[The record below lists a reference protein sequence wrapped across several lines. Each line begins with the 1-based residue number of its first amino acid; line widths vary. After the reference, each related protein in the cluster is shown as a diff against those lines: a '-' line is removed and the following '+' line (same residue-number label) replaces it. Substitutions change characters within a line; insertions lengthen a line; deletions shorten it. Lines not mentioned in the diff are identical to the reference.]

1 MWHRIINNV
10 AAVSRKVLLN
20 RRQILFT
27 HLVFTGFGIIVLLPL
42 VGLVSRLLLSLSGS
56 AVLTDQDIL
65 YFALTLPGAASF
77 ILIAILL
84 VFVAVFEQACLMM
97 IAGAVQDHRK
107 MTVLS
112 ALQRSLRLAPLIF
125 AFSSRLVVRLVLLI
139 LPFLAA
145 AAVVAFALL
154 CEYDIN
160 FYLTERPAEFYWAV
174 ILIAVLLSMLLLI
187 LLKKLLDWSMSLP
200 LVLFSDVS
208 PARCFH
214 NSSQLM
220 RTNRKPLLLTML
232 VWAAAALLMSS
243 LLAIIV
249 RVFGTLLLSFA
260 GDSMQLLVLVL
271 GAVAAFTFLAG
282 LLVTA
287 ITSGSFAFVIVDFFT
302 FIDPDVFDTRSKPN
316 DQKLN
321 DQKPNTPTRARFTWK
336 PLAGLLVVSVGVAG
350 LSGIWLLNGVQVK
363 DDIAVIA
370 HRGAAGSAPE
380 NTIASVRQAIAD
392 GADWI
397 EIDVQ
402 ESVDGEV
409 IVIHDSD
416 FMKLA
421 GVNLKVWD
429 GTLEEIRAIDVGSW
443 FGPEFAGERVPTLAE
458 VLKEADGRCRVIIE
472 LKYYGHDQ
480 QLERRV
486 VEIVEQA
493 NMVDDVKIMSLSYQG
508 IQKIRALRPNW
519 TIGLLAAQAAGDL
532 TQLEVDF
539 LAVNQSIL
547 KAPLIRAADAA
558 GKQVLV
564 WTINDAVS
572 MSRVI
577 TLGVDG
583 IITDEPRLA
592 REVLQQRTSL
602 SSAERLLLHTALLLG
617 EPVPLEAYR
626 DESP

>member
-10 AAVSRKVLLN
+10 AAVSRKILLN
-20 RRQILFT
+20 RRQIIFA

-42 VGLVSRLLLSLSGS
+42 VGLVGHLLLSLSGS
-56 AVLTDQDIL
+56 SVLTDQDIL

-97 IAGAVQDHRK
+97 IAGAVQEHRI
-107 MTVLS
+107 MTVLD
-112 ALQRSLRLAPLIF
+112 AFQRSLRLAPRIF
-125 AFSSRLVVRLVLLI
+125 AFSFRLVVRLALLI
-139 LPFLAA
+139 LPFIAA
-145 AAVVAFALL
+145 AAIVAFALL
-154 CEYDIN
+154 SEYDIN
-160 FYLTERPAEFYWAV
+160 FYLTERPPEFYWAV
-174 ILIAVLLSMLLLI
+174 ILIFVLLSMLLLI
-187 LLKKLLDWSMSLP
+187 LVKKLLDWSMSLP

-208 PARCFH
+208 PVRCFH

-220 RTNRKPLLLTML
+220 RTSKSSLLLTML
-232 VWAAAALLMSS
+232 AWAATALLMSS

-249 RVFGTLLLSFA
+249 RVFGTLLLSFV

-271 GAVAAFTFLAG
+271 GAVAAFAFLAG
-282 LLVTA
+282 MLVTS
-287 ITSGSFAFVIVDFFT
+287 ITSGSFAFVIIDFFT
-302 FIDPDVFDTRSKPN
+302 SIAPDVFDAQSKPV
-316 DQKLN
+316 
-321 DQKPNTPTRARFTWK
+321 DQKPNVPTRGQFTWK
-336 PLAGLLVVSVGVAG
+336 LLAGLLIVSVGVSG
-350 LSGIWLLNGVQVK
+350 LSGIWLLNGVQIK
-363 DDIAVIA
+363 DDIAVVA
-370 HRGAAGSAPE
+370 HRGAAGSTPE
-380 NTIASVRQAIAD
+380 NTLASIRQAIAD

-402 ESVDGEV
+402 ESADGEV

-443 FGPEFAGERVPTLAE
+443 FDSEFADERVPTLAE
-458 VLKEADGRCRVIIE
+458 VLKEVDGRCRVIIE

-480 QLERRV
+480 QLEQRV
-486 VEIVEQA
+486 VEIVEQT
-493 NMVDDVKIMSLSYQG
+493 NMVDKIKIMSLSYQG

-532 TQLEVDF
+532 AQLDVDF
-539 LAVNQSIL
+539 LAVNQSIA
-547 KAPLIRAADAA
+547 KAPLIRAADAS

-592 REVLQQRTSL
+592 REVLQQRAGL
-602 SSAERLLLHTALLLG
+602 SSAERLLLHTTLLLG

-626 DESP
+626 DQSP

>member
-20 RRQILFT
+20 RRQILFA
-27 HLVFTGFGIIVLLPL
+27 HLVFTGFGIIVLLPV

-84 VFVAVFEQACLMM
+84 VFVAVFEQACLMT
-97 IAGAVQDHRK
+97 IAGAVQDHRI
-107 MTVLS
+107 MTVLD
-112 ALQRSLRLAPLIF
+112 ALQNSLRLAPRIF
-125 AFSSRLVVRLVLLI
+125 AFSSRLVVRLVLLV

-154 CEYDIN
+154 SEYDIN

-174 ILIAVLLSMLLLI
+174 ILIAALLSMLLLI

-214 NSSQLM
+214 SSSQLM
-220 RTNRKPLLLTML
+220 RANRKPLLLTML
-232 VWAAAALLMSS
+232 AWAAAALLMSS

-249 RVFGTLLLSFA
+249 RVFGTLLLSFV

-271 GAVAAFTFLAG
+271 GAVAAFAFLAG

-302 FIDPDVFDTRSKPN
+302 FIDPDVFDTRSKPI
-316 DQKLN
+316 
-321 DQKPNTPTRARFTWK
+321 DQKPNTPTRGRFTFTWK
-336 PLAGLLVVSVGVAG
+336 PLAGLLIVSVGIAG
-350 LSGIWLLNGVQVK
+350 LSGIWLLNGVQIK
-363 DDIAVIA
+363 DDIVVIA

-380 NTIASVRQAIAD
+380 NTLASIRQAIAD
-392 GADWI
+392 GTDWI

-443 FGPEFAGERVPTLAE
+443 FGSEFADERVPTLAE

-480 QLERRV
+480 QLEQRV

-493 NMVDDVKIMSLSYQG
+493 NMVDEVKIMSLSYQG

-519 TIGLLAAQAAGDL
+519 TIGLLVAQAAGDL
-532 TQLEVDF
+532 AQLDVDF
-539 LAVNQSIL
+539 LAVNQSIV
-547 KAPLIRAADAA
+547 KAPLIRAADVA

-577 TLGVDG
+577 TFGVDG

-592 REVLQQRTSL
+592 REVLQQRASL

-617 EPVPLEAYR
+617 QPVPLEAYR